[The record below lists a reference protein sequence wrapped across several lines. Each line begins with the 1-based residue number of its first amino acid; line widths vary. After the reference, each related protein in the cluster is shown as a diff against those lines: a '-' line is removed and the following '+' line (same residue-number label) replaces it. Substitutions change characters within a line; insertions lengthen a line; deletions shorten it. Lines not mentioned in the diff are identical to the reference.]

1 MRTRALVA
9 VLSLVVFCL
18 ALSPAAAAPAK
29 ACGSPC
35 NIVRSNLTIGWNAA
49 KSYAAS
55 HGGNFPRGRAFVN
68 AVLDATAGLDPGI
81 GGLARAERLNDP
93 AAVLIDPDST
103 ARRLLLWGRAA
114 NGVVVQLTG
123 TLKSGSAFRYL
134 DA

>member
-1 MRTRALVA
+1 MRRRAVIALTVIA
-9 VLSLVVFCL
+9 VCGL
-18 ALSPAAAAPAK
+18 ALPTATAAPAK

-35 NIVRSNLTIGWNAA
+35 NIVKSNLMIGWNAA

-55 HGGNFPRGRAFVN
+55 HGGSFPRGRAFVS

-93 AAVLIDPDST
+93 AAVLIDPGST
-103 ARRLLLWGRAA
+103 AKRLLLWGRAA

-123 TLKSGSAFRYL
+123 TLKSGRAFRYL

>member
-1 MRTRALVA
+1 MRALVA
-9 VLSLVVFCL
+9 VLSLVVFGL
-18 ALSPAAAAPAK
+18 VLSPAAAAPAK

-35 NIVRSNLTIGWNAA
+35 SIVRSNLTIGWNAA

-68 AVLDATAGLDPGI
+68 AVLDVTAGLDPGV

-93 AAVLIDPDST
+93 AAVLIDPGST
-103 ARRLLLWGRAA
+103 AKRLLLWGRAA

-123 TLKSGSAFRYL
+123 TLKSGFAFRYL